1 MCFHA
6 SDVFYFIIYLQYS
19 QYYILLNYAFYRYI
33 YDILLWYCI
42 FFFCEQFYFYHFW
55 ASQYIGVWE
64 SFYLLLINTKI
75 INQYRLTYTLYSGLN
90 RLQVYVTEIKEKQI
104 FERIKVANMS
114 TFWVRFLQIR
124 SACGWMSDR
133 CCGHFGSQRG
143 SFQRN
148 RHGSAICKKRS
159 QKCGVATWFFQIFVF
174 LLFLSHTYKPTC
186 KSNFI
191 D

>member
-1 MCFHA
+1 MWSNTC
-6 SDVFYFIIYLQYS
+6 FYFIKS
-19 QYYILLNYAFYRYI
+19 T
-33 YDILLWYCI
+33 
-42 FFFCEQFYFYHFW
+42 
-55 ASQYIGVWE
+55 
-64 SFYLLLINTKI
+64 NTKI
-75 INQYRLTYTLYSGLN
+75 INQFHLTYTLRSGLN
-90 RLQVYVTEIKEKQI
+90 RLQMYLTEIKEKQI
-104 FERIKVANMS
+104 FGRIKMANMS

-174 LLFLSHTYKPTC
+174 LLFLSHTPEVY
-186 KSNFI
+186 SNHNTVYMLYGI
-191 D
+191 GIYNKHCLPLQKLKNNNI